1 MIDRR
6 SEPRMLCADLVDVR
20 WKDQNGK
27 TRRTVANLEDISL
40 SGACLQLENRVP
52 VGAPMRISYD
62 QGEFTGVVRYCM
74 YKDIGWY
81 VGVQFEPGVKW
92 NKREFRPMHLLD
104 PRTLIKR
111 APQRVKENY
120 PRPRGG

>member
-1 MIDRR
+1 
-6 SEPRMLCADLVDVR
+6 MLCADLVDVR

-27 TRRTVANLEDISL
+27 TRRAVANLEDISL

-62 QGEFTGVVRYCM
+62 QGEFSGTVRYCM

-92 NKREFRPMHLLD
+92 DRREFRPMHLLD
-104 PRTLIKR
+104 PRTLVRR
-111 APQRVKENY
+111 APERVKDSW
-120 PRPRGG
+120 PRPRGQ